1 MKLKIG
7 TVCSGI
13 GAPEKAL
20 QLLGIDYEL
29 AYFCE
34 FDKYASTSYCAI
46 HNENPDK
53 NLGDLTKVDFDKL
66 PKDLDLLVGGTPCQD
81 FSLAGKRA
89 GGEKDS
95 GTRSSLMWNFVEMID
110 KTKPKAVLWENVP
123 GCLSGKMKA
132 TYQDFCQAL
141 RNSGYVVHEMRHN
154 AKFFGVPQNRDRVFV
169 LAIRKDQNVQFES
182 PAGYD
187 CGIRLKDILQKEVE
201 PKFYLSDIAT
211 NRLFTTS
218 FRRDQ
223 YAQKVTKDKDIAKTL
238 KARDFKQAQCVELT
252 KNQPQGN
259 RVYDPN
265 GVSVTLSSQGVGLGA
280 KTGLY
285 LIGASRGRNPE
296 KPSSRVAGE
305 HTEQRLEVGGE
316 ISNTLTSVQDRVYDS
331 EGISTACTTSYMPSV
346 AVKERFYQQAFE
358 TLAEN
363 DCAVGDTINAFNK
376 TVDKTGISPT
386 LTTRPKGFKT
396 AILPVVEENKIIY
409 DEPLQRDGWHRKA
422 CEVLNPAGITT
433 CIHTQSNNLLQKVT
447 EPTSYRIRK
456 LTPKE
461 CFRLMGFLDED
472 FYKCQDA
479 GISNSQLYKQAGNS
493 IVVNVLMAIFGQL
506 YGIEWQDAVYGK
518 WKKTEQERNA
528 DLPLFALLK

>member
-1 MKLKIG
+1 
-7 TVCSGI
+7 
-13 GAPEKAL
+13 
-20 QLLGIDYEL
+20 
-29 AYFCE
+29 
-34 FDKYASTSYCAI
+34 
-46 HNENPDK
+46 
-53 NLGDLTKVDFDKL
+53 
-66 PKDLDLLVGGTPCQD
+66 
-81 FSLAGKRA
+81 
-89 GGEKDS
+89 
-95 GTRSSLMWNFVEMID
+95 MWNFVEMID

-169 LAIRKDQNVQFES
+169 LAIRKDQDTNFVS
-182 PAGYD
+182 PVGYD
-187 CGIRLKDILQKEVE
+187 CGIRLKDVLQKEVE
-201 PKFYLSDIAT
+201 LKFYLSDT
-211 NRLFTTS
+211 TTS
-218 FRRDQ
+218 RLLN
-223 YAQKVTKDKDIAKTL
+223 AQQKEHKPKFFEKDSKETINTITASMHKVGNYDSYILERAHGFNKGSLKEAKIFPTVTKERTQDGNCCL
-238 KARDFKQAQCVELT
+238 VELT
-252 KNQPQGN
+252 KNQPQAN

-265 GVSVTLSSQGVGLGA
+265 GVSVTLSAQGGGLGA

-285 LIGASRGRNPE
+285 LIGASRGRNPD

-305 HTEQRLEVGGE
+305 NTEQRLEIGGE
-316 ISNTLTSVQDRVYDS
+316 ISNTLTSVQKDNLVIEPQVKVIGNYS
-331 EGISTACTTSYMPSV
+331 PSNHQASRIV
-346 AVKERFYQQAFE
+346 DTNGLAPTVMENHGTVTAVKERFYKQAFE

-363 DCAVGDTINAFNK
+363 DCAVG
-376 TVDKTGISPT
+376 T
-386 LTTRPKGFKT
+386 LTQNCGADLKRNGQG
-396 AILPVVEENKIIY
+396 II
-409 DEPLQRDGWHRKA
+409 E
-422 CEVLNPAGITT
+422 
-433 CIHTQSNNLLQKVT
+433 S
-447 EPTSYRIRK
+447 SFRIRK

-506 YGIEWQDAVYGK
+506 YGVEWQDAVYGK